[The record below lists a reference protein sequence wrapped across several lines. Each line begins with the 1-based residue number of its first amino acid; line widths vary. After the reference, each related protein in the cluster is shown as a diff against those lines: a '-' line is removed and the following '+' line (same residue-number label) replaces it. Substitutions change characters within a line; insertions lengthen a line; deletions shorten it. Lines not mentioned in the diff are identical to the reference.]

1 MARTTHST
9 GLQTTTGPVPTAVLP
24 TDPVPLSQS
33 GGGTW
38 VGNEGVQPAIS
49 VSKQY
54 IWVWN
59 ADINIAKPFNFPFN
73 ARLKE
78 VYWRMWEHSASR
90 LLVKRGNSYTTVA
103 TIESNVPQQL
113 DIPFGPEIMI
123 FQTESFIKAT
133 FRWQIAAKWEIQG
146 AAPALDTMGVLPN
159 TAPAEPD
166 TESERIP
173 TPLSQPPE
181 QLTQP
186 VESHKTNR
194 FAAWIRR
201 QRK

>member
-103 TIESNVPQQL
+103 TIESNVPQKL
-113 DIPFGPEIMI
+113 DIPFGGEIMI

-133 FRWQIAAKWEIQG
+133 FRWQIAAKWEIQS
-146 AAPALDTMGVLPN
+146 AAPALEDVPPVTELAAGRGP
-159 TAPAEPD
+159 TAGIMSRLHTQENQDVPEIAASPKKGFA
-166 TESERIP
+166 ERIKR
-173 TPLSQPPE
+173 LF
-181 QLTQP
+181 
-186 VESHKTNR
+186 R
-194 FAAWIRR
+194 
-201 QRK
+201 